1 MKNKT
6 YYIMPFVTVPVC
18 MLLCELLDN
27 IELVEVSP
35 YTMGAILLSISAMA
49 GYFSPSDRKCDVLIS
64 VIMPVAFFC
73 FMFVGGFLDK
83 SDLET
88 RFHFYKAVRVAFQPA
103 CLVLYP
109 LMAIFAFGASFLRRK

>member
-6 YYIMPFVTVPVC
+6 YYIMPFIMIPVC
-18 MLLCELLDN
+18 MVLCELLDK
-27 IELVEVSP
+27 IEFVNVSP
-35 YTMGAILLSISAMA
+35 YTMGAILLSISAIA
-49 GYFSPSDRKCDVLIS
+49 GFFSPSERKCDVWIS
-64 VIMPVAFFC
+64 VIMPFAFLC

-88 RFHFYKAVRVAFQPA
+88 RFHLYKAVRAVFQPA

-109 LMAIFAFGASFLRRK
+109 LMGIVTFGATFLRRK